1 MLEAAAAV
9 LFLALTSPADVASR
23 APSARDLA
31 SRASEYVRAYDQRL
45 VAIVGEERYEQRS
58 RERAGGRAPDDV
70 SQSARSRL
78 AWVHLPRLDDTVA
91 VREVFEIDGHAVQHS
106 SRLEQL
112 LKAPAAQLEN
122 VVRDLLNESA
132 AYNLAAGS
140 RNINFPTFPLV
151 YLRTPNLG
159 RSRWRSAGREGT
171 LTVISFEERRRP
183 TIVRSEARQ
192 NLRARG
198 RFSIDEKT
206 GRVERAEVRLADGQQ
221 LVTFRLEVS
230 FSPDERLGTW
240 LPVRM
245 EDTYE
250 RSGAGSYLRV
260 DGEATYSEY
269 RRFETEGRLLD
280 R

>member
-1 MLEAAAAV
+1 MIEAAAAV
-9 LFLALTSPADVASR
+9 LFLVLTSPADVASR

-31 SRASEYVRAYDQRL
+31 SRASEYVRFYDQRV

-58 RERAGGRAPDDV
+58 RERVVGRAPDDM

-132 AYNLAAGS
+132 AYNLASGS

-151 YLRTPNLG
+151 YLRTLNLD

-183 TIVRSEARQ
+183 TIVRSGAGH

-206 GRVERAEVRLADGQQ
+206 GRIERAEVRLDGY
-221 LVTFRLEVS
+221 RLEVS
-230 FSPDERLGTW
+230 FSPAERLGIW
-240 LPVRM
+240 LPFRM

-250 RSGAGSYLRV
+250 RSGRYHYLRV
-260 DGEATYSEY
+260 DGEATYSDY